1 MRRRCWRGATR
12 RVSYAQR
19 SGRLGGQAGASANP
33 VRRPSITWRHDSI
46 PFVEAA
52 VARKLT
58 LDFLK
63 TEAAS
68 GAALGLAALAALIV
82 ANSPWSADYF
92 AWLKSYHAVQIGPI
106 RLEETISDWIKEGLM
121 AIFFLVVG
129 LEIKYEILRGE
140 LSDPRKLATPVLAA
154 LGGMVGPALVYL
166 ALTGAIGAP
175 HQGWPIPL
183 ATDIAFALAVFGFVG
198 RGLPSSLRVF
208 LLTLAI
214 VDDLGA
220 IALIALLF
228 SQGLD
233 WTPLLWAVGLLVAGG
248 LFAHWRRVTA
258 PFWVLGFGLVWYL
271 TVLSGLSTSL
281 TAVAF
286 AMIVPLTARKENKQ
300 SPLKEAMHD
309 LHPWNAYL
317 VLPLF
322 AFAKAGVSFAGLS
335 LDQAL
340 APLVIAIALGLFL
353 GKQVGVF
360 GAAWLASA
368 LRIGARPTDATWM
381 QVYGVSLLC
390 GVGFTMSLFIGVLA
404 FPGAV
409 DSPEQIEVKLG
420 VIGGSILSAVAAAIV
435 LGMAG
440 RRREADPAAKTP
452 EVAAI
457 EGENAQKLT

>member
-1 MRRRCWRGATR
+1 MLA
-12 RVSYAQR
+12 R
-19 SGRLGGQAGASANP
+19 SGTPGIVCAEIRSLRSVWMGGQAGASANP

-68 GAALGLAALAALIV
+68 GAALGLAALAALAV

-228 SQGLD
+228 SQGLE
-233 WTPLLWAVGLLVAGG
+233 WTPLLWALGLLVTGG

-286 AMIVPLTARKENKQ
+286 AMIVPLTARKENRQ
-300 SPLKEAMHD
+300 SPLKEAMHE

-340 APLVIAIALGLFL
+340 APLVIAIAVGLFV

-420 VIGGSILSAVAAAIV
+420 VIGGSILSAVAAAVV
-435 LGMAG
+435 LGLAG
-440 RRREADPAAKTP
+440 RRRGADLTP
-452 EVAAI
+452 EA
-457 EGENAQKLT
+457 GEKTQKLT

>member
-1 MRRRCWRGATR
+1 M
-12 RVSYAQR
+12 
-19 SGRLGGQAGASANP
+19 
-33 VRRPSITWRHDSI
+33 
-46 PFVEAA
+46 
-52 VARKLT
+52 ARKLT

-68 GAALGLAALAALIV
+68 GSALALAAIAAVLV

-92 AWLKSYHAVQIGPI
+92 TWLKSYHVLQIGPL

-140 LSDPRKLATPVLAA
+140 LSDPKKLATPVLAA
-154 LGGMVGPALVYL
+154 LGGMAGPAAVYL
-166 ALTGAIGAP
+166 ALTGLIGAP

-183 ATDIAFALAVFGFVG
+183 ATDIAFALAIFGFVG
-198 RGLPSSLRVF
+198 KGLPSSLRIF

-220 IALIALLF
+220 IALIAVLF
-228 SQGLD
+228 SEGVN
-233 WTPLLWAVGLLVAGG
+233 WMPLLWAAAMLVVGAVIG
-248 LFAHWRRVTA
+248 RRFQIAA
-258 PFWVLGFGLVWYL
+258 PFWVLGFAGVWYL
-271 TVLSGLSTSL
+271 TVISGLSTSL

-286 AMIVPLTARKENKQ
+286 AAIVPIKARRETHQ

-322 AFAKAGVSFAGLS
+322 AFAKAGVSFSGLS
-335 LDQAL
+335 MEQAF

-353 GKQVGVF
+353 GKQAGVLA
-360 GAAWLASA
+360 AAWLASA
-368 LRIGARPTDATWM
+368 LKIGARPSGASWM

-420 VIGGSILSAVAAAIV
+420 VIGGSILSAVAAAVV
-435 LGMAG
+435 LALAG
-440 RRREADPAAKTP
+440 RGPEADPAAEEP
-452 EVAAI
+452 DVEPLQ
-457 EGENAQKLT
+457 GHGAQKVT

>member
-1 MRRRCWRGATR
+1 
-12 RVSYAQR
+12 
-19 SGRLGGQAGASANP
+19 
-33 VRRPSITWRHDSI
+33 
-46 PFVEAA
+46 
-52 VARKLT
+52 VARRFT

-68 GAALGLAALAALIV
+68 GSALALSAIAAVIV

-92 AWLKSYHAVQIGPI
+92 AWLKSYHVLQIGPI
-106 RLEETISDWIKEGLM
+106 RLEESISDWIKEGLM

-129 LEIKYEILRGE
+129 LEIKYEIVRGE

-154 LGGMVGPALVYL
+154 IGGMAGPAAVYL
-166 ALTGAIGAP
+166 LLSGTIGAP
-175 HQGWPIPL
+175 HAGWPIPL
-183 ATDIAFALAVFGFVG
+183 ATDIAFALAIFGFVG
-198 RGLPSSLRVF
+198 KGLPSSLRVF

-220 IALIALLF
+220 IALIAVLF
-228 SQGLD
+228 SEGAN
-233 WTPLLWAVGLLVAGG
+233 WTPLFWALGLLAAGG
-248 LFAHWRRVTA
+248 VVAHQMRIPT
-258 PFWVLGFGLVWYL
+258 PFWVLGFGAVWYL

-286 AMIVPLTARKENKQ
+286 AMIVPIKARKHDHQ
-300 SPLKEAMHD
+300 SPLKEAIHD

-322 AFAKAGVSFAGLS
+322 AFAKAGVSFAGLTM
-335 LDQAL
+335 DQAF
-340 APLVIAIALGLFL
+340 APLVIAIALGLFF

-360 GAAWLASA
+360 GMAWLASA
-368 LRIGARPTDATWM
+368 LKVGARPTGATWL
-381 QVYGVSLLC
+381 QVYGISLLC

-420 VIGGSILSAVAAAIV
+420 VIGGSILSAIGAAVV
-435 LGMAG
+435 LGVAG
-440 RRREADPAAKTP
+440 RRREVDQAAKRP
-452 EVAAI
+452 EV
-457 EGENAQKLT
+457 EPMGSSQGQN

>member
-1 MRRRCWRGATR
+1 M
-12 RVSYAQR
+12 
-19 SGRLGGQAGASANP
+19 
-33 VRRPSITWRHDSI
+33 
-46 PFVEAA
+46 
-52 VARKLT
+52 ARKIT

-82 ANSPWSADYF
+82 ANSPWSGDYF

-121 AIFFLVVG
+121 AIFFLLVG

-154 LGGMVGPALVYL
+154 VGGMVGPAVVYL

-198 RGLPSSLRVF
+198 KGLPSSLRVF

-228 SQGLD
+228 SQGLN
-233 WTPLLWAVGLLVAGG
+233 WTPLLWALGLLAIGAVMSHRA
-248 LFAHWRRVTA
+248 RITA

-286 AMIVPLTARKENKQ
+286 AMIVPLNARKENRQ
-300 SPLKEAMHD
+300 SPLKEAMHE

-335 LDQAL
+335 LEQAL

-368 LRIGARPTDATWM
+368 LRIGARPTGATWM

-420 VIGGSILSAVAAAIV
+420 VIGGSILSAVAAAFV
-435 LGMAG
+435 LGLAS
-440 RRREADPAAKTP
+440 RRREVDPAAAAP
-452 EVAAI
+452 EVAAL
-457 EGENAQKLT
+457 EGESAQKLT

>member
-1 MRRRCWRGATR
+1 
-12 RVSYAQR
+12 
-19 SGRLGGQAGASANP
+19 
-33 VRRPSITWRHDSI
+33 
-46 PFVEAA
+46 
-52 VARKLT
+52 VARKFT

-68 GAALGLAALAALIV
+68 GSALALAAIAAVLV
-82 ANSPWSADYF
+82 ANSPWSGDYF
-92 AWLKSYHAVQIGPI
+92 AWLKSYHVLQLGPI

-129 LEIKYEILRGE
+129 LEIKYEIVRGE

-154 LGGMVGPALVYL
+154 IGGMAGPAAIYL
-166 ALTGAIGAP
+166 LLSGLIGAP
-175 HQGWPIPL
+175 HEGWPIPL
-183 ATDIAFALAVFGFVG
+183 ATDIAFALAIFGFVG

-220 IALIALLF
+220 IALIAVLF
-228 SQGLD
+228 SEGAD
-233 WTPLLWAVGLLVAGG
+233 WTPLFWALGLLAVGAVLASRIRLAS
-248 LFAHWRRVTA
+248 
-258 PFWVLGFGLVWYL
+258 PFWVMGFAAVWYL

-286 AMIVPLTARKENKQ
+286 AMIVPIKARREDRQ
-300 SPLKEAMHD
+300 SPLKEAIHD
-309 LHPWNAYL
+309 LHPWNAFL

-368 LRIGARPTDATWM
+368 LRIGARPTGATWM

-420 VIGGSILSAVAAAIV
+420 VIGGSILSAVAAAFV
-435 LGMAG
+435 LGLAS
-440 RRREADPAAKTP
+440 RRREVDPAAAAP
-452 EVAAI
+452 EVAAL
-457 EGENAQKLT
+457 EGESAQKLT